1 LINISKKRS
10 ILIIVVF
17 LILSLCLGYYI
28 YFERDKSYQSI
39 TMFMY
44 IENKEHHIEPGKY
57 LEMWVIGSN
66 GSDSSQNKNKMKYK
80 VMIKDSRI
88 YNLLEEGNE
97 YFVSLEGI
105 KKKTQSDY
113 TYTFGHIGLLDGTK
127 LSGEGIID

>member
-17 LILSLCLGYYI
+17 LILSLCPGYYI
-28 YFERDKSYQSI
+28 YYERDKSYQSI

-57 LEMWVIGSN
+57 IEMWVIGSN
-66 GSDSSQNKNKMKYK
+66 GSDSSQNKMKYK

-113 TYTFGHIGLLDGTK
+113 TYTFGQIGLLDGTQ